1 MSSFKVI
8 KNRENEKG
16 QQYITTT
23 VFQQKDLFFPV
34 SLSVIRFRMQFNPKR
49 RTSNIFLLISAFVV
63 VSLIL
68 WNTNTFFEKFKE
80 EERLKMENWAA
91 AELEVLQSPIDQEL
105 GNLPL
110 IIMGNNTS
118 TPMILVNEEGSIKT
132 HNIPEEIANDSLKIE
147 SLIKKF
153 ADENQPIEIIQGGD
167 LLQTLYYGNS
177 DVLNKLKFYPI
188 ALLLI
193 IFLFGTVIFFFFRT
207 NKASEQNKLWAGM
220 AKETAHQ
227 IGTPLTSLLGWNEL
241 LKSEEINP
249 DITKEIEKDI
259 DRLQTITER
268 FSKIGSIPEL
278 EVYDVVVETKKAF
291 EYLKKRS
298 SKLIHFSFSSEINT
312 LPVHLN
318 LPLYNWSIENLVKN
332 GIDAMKG
339 KGNIAIQIET
349 SGNMVHILISDTGH
363 GIPKSD
369 FQAIFNPGV
378 TSKKRGWGL
387 GLSLVKRIIEEYHKG
402 KIKVLSSSKEGTI
415 MQISLRTV

>member
-1 MSSFKVI
+1 MK
-8 KNRENEKG
+8 
-16 QQYITTT
+16 
-23 VFQQKDLFFPV
+23 
-34 SLSVIRFRMQFNPKR
+34 FNPKR
-49 RTSNIFLLISAFVV
+49 RTSNIFLLVSAFIV

-68 WNTNTFFEKFKE
+68 WNTNSFFETFKE

-118 TPMILVNEEGSIKT
+118 TPMILVNEEGSLKT
-132 HNIPEEIANDSLKIE
+132 HNIPPEIAEDSLKIQ

-153 ADENQPIEIIQGGD
+153 AGENQPIEIIQGGD

-177 DVLNKLKFYPI
+177 EVLNKLKFYPV

-193 IFLFGTVIFFFFRT
+193 IFLFGAVIFFFFKT

-241 LKSEEINP
+241 LKNEKINP
-249 DITKEIEKDI
+249 EITKEIEKDI

-278 EVYDVVVETKKAF
+278 EVYDIVSETKKAF
-291 EYLKKRS
+291 DYLKKRS
-298 SKLIHFSFSSEINT
+298 SKLIHFTFTSQIEE
-312 LPVHLN
+312 LPVFLN

-349 SGNMVHILISDTGH
+349 SGNQVHVLISDTGH

-369 FQAIFNPGV
+369 FQTIFNPGV

-415 MQISLRTV
+415 MQISLRTG